1 MTIPP
6 SRFLSATRKARSS
19 QQPTRKRF
27 PIDVGIIRVTTG
39 DPDGNL
45 TMEWES
51 LSIKKELTFLD
62 FGQV

>member
-6 SRFLSATRKARSS
+6 SRFLSATRKAMSS

>member
-6 SRFLSATRKARSS
+6 SRFLSATRKGKVVSAADA
-19 QQPTRKRF
+19 QE
-27 PIDVGIIRVTTG
+27 V
-39 DPDGNL
+39 PDRCRYHQGYNRRPGGNL